1 MPTSRTSKKI
11 PVRNGGQ
18 PSVKTSTS
26 VKTTVDKSEDKKPSV
41 TKAPEEKIASNETST
56 TEPFDLSSMVGKVT
70 EQPAPST
77 PGESSISVD
86 DLVKPTSTLI
96 PAKEPLPV
104 AQTRRESGGFDR
116 PAFRPGFRNNNRGG
130 FGPQR
135 GGFHRTFNHSS
146 DFNAPMNRGRF
157 VRQSREI
164 QDANVPTETVS
175 GYLEL
180 MPEGHGFLRPKFVPS
195 AKDVYISQSQIRKF
209 MLRPGDQVEGQARSP
224 KENERYFGLLRVEK
238 VNTMAA
244 ESVATRPEFDD
255 LVPIYP
261 KEIIKLE
268 TEKTPVSTRMI
279 DLLAPI
285 GFGQRGMIVSPPKA
299 GKTTILK
306 EIAHGITTNFP
317 TVHLMA
323 ALIGERPEEVTDLS
337 RSIKGE
343 VIASHFDESP
353 QEQTKVAEIALNRAK
368 RLVETG
374 KDVVILLDSIT
385 RLARAYNLTVNS
397 SGRTLSGGFDP
408 AALYPAKRFLGAAR
422 KCEEGG
428 SLTIIGTALV
438 ETGSRMDDLIY
449 EEFKGTGNMELH
461 LNRAL
466 AEKRIFPAID
476 IERSGTRQEQLL
488 YPEDTMKRIV
498 TLRNMLLLLNDPA
511 ERTTAMI
518 ERLLKSGSNAEFLES
533 LAKGG

>member
-1 MPTSRTSKKI
+1 MAATKTKRKI
-11 PVRNGGQ
+11 PVKSGTVK
-18 PSVKTSTS
+18 PDITSKPETKTSP
-26 VKTTVDKSEDKKPSV
+26 SEAKPVS
-41 TKAPEEKIASNETST
+41 E
-56 TEPFDLSSMVGKVT
+56 L
-70 EQPAPST
+70 
-77 PGESSISVD
+77 SVD
-86 DLVKPTSTLI
+86 DLVGRPVRSEI
-96 PAKEPLPV
+96 GPAKAVVPETLPKGVTPNTPVLGKPEPPFQARPV
-104 AQTRRESGGFDR
+104 S
-116 PAFRPGFRNNNRGG
+116 
-130 FGPQR
+130 
-135 GGFHRTFNHSS
+135 
-146 DFNAPMNRGRF
+146 RF
-157 VRQSREI
+157 VQKPQFSSMINGGRVQPVPYRQYHRGDLGGSQM
-164 QDANVPTETVS
+164 QDANVPTQTVK
-175 GYLEL
+175 GYLEI
-180 MPEGHGFLRPKFVPS
+180 MQEGHGFLRPKFIPS
-195 AKDVYISQSQIRKF
+195 DKDIYISQSQIRKF
-209 MLRPGDQVEGQARSP
+209 LLRPGDEVAGQAREP
-224 KENERYFGLLRVEK
+224 KENERYYGLLKVEL
-238 VNTMAA
+238 VNGEAA
-244 ESVATRPEFDD
+244 EKIGPRPKYDD

-268 TEKTPVSTRMI
+268 TDKLPLSTRII

-306 EIAHGITTNFP
+306 EIANGISTNYP
-317 TVHLMA
+317 KVYLMA

-353 QEQTKVAEIALNRAK
+353 QEQTRVAEIALERAK
-368 RLVETG
+368 RLVEIG
-374 KDVVILLDSIT
+374 RDVVILLDSIT

-422 KCEEGG
+422 KCEGGG

-461 LNRAL
+461 LNRDL

-476 IERSGTRQEQLL
+476 ISRSGTRQEQLL
-488 YPEDTMKRIV
+488 FDEKHLKQIV
-498 TLRNMLLLLNDPA
+498 TLRNMLSLLNNEA
-511 ERTTAMI
+511 EQTQALV
-518 ERLLKSGSNAEFLES
+518 ERLGKSKSNAEFLES